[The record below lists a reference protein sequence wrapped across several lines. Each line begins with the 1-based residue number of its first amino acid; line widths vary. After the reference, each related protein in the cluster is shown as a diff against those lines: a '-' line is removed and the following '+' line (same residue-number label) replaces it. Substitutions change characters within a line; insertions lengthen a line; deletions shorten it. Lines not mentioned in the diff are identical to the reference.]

1 MYFQWAGIAPFIGL
15 VLMALLVM
23 GGLYLIKKFVW
34 AIHLNTVENTKIHI
48 YRPLTIMLSYS
59 LLLVLFKQ
67 AVGFKFVV
75 FTSSNNELLFN
86 LFSSMVTMALAL
98 YIMNMILKMRNDL
111 DKRDE
116 DEKKPA
122 D

>member
-15 VLMALLVM
+15 VVMALLVI

-34 AIHLNTVENTKIHI
+34 IIHLNTVENTKIYI

-67 AVGFKFVV
+67 AIGFKFVV
-75 FTSSNNELLFN
+75 FTSSTNELLFN
-86 LFSSMVTMALAL
+86 LFSSIVTMALAL